1 MHVCHYWILIQIT
14 HTLGQPKGIL
24 HRAFSVMLFDS
35 VGKVLLSAARCLEDH
50 FSEGLDQHVLVLSR
64 EVSTGHDLYSLY
76 R

>member
-1 MHVCHYWILIQIT
+1 MFGHWIT

-35 VGKVLLSAARCLEDH
+35 EGKVLLSAARCLEDH

-64 EVSTGHDLYSLY
+64 EVSTD
-76 R
+76 RA